1 MARSKTL
8 RSLCGP
14 SVLAP
19 VLSVQRRNVVDGL
32 VLQIE
37 MVSSLNYLYYGAN
50 AGSSLILTQGLK
62 HAPFSNSFYLQ
73 ITRNANWLA
82 TWRPGPASTG
92 VPGLCSVP
100 HSQPPPLRP
109 CGLYVLL
116 RPRLGRE
123 GTRLALG
130 PGQGAK
136 TAGTAPACV
145 ASRVSAPSTR
155 LATPRAGGT
164 GAGVWRAVRPLRAR
178 PRLRGTAPWR
188 GPKAL
193 GRVPW

>member
-123 GTRLALG
+123 GTRLALALALRQRG
-130 PGQGAK
+130 RRQRAW
-136 TAGTAPACV
+136 
-145 ASRVSAPSTR
+145 RVGRAALQRGS
-155 LATPRAGGT
+155 PR
-164 GAGVWRAVRPLRAR
+164 R
-178 PRLRGTAPWR
+178 
-188 GPKAL
+188 AL
-193 GRVPW
+193 GGLGRESSGQCGR